1 MDKNYLCEIKT
12 NSIYIDAAFMHL
24 KKKSGI
30 DLYSDIDK
38 EIVRTYEMSV
48 FFVWDFRVCKK
59 LILDKGIP
67 SLKGPALITNPPTTF
82 ALIQK
87 REYINKK
94 IQRFCETVNLYI
106 KTGLC
111 VPLSVSGAL
120 PA

>member
-48 FFVWDFRVCKK
+48 FFV
-59 LILDKGIP
+59 
-67 SLKGPALITNPPTTF
+67 
-82 ALIQK
+82 
-87 REYINKK
+87 
-94 IQRFCETVNLYI
+94 
-106 KTGLC
+106 
-111 VPLSVSGAL
+111 
-120 PA
+120 